1 MIFLTNFNP
10 IKMINYRRLCRVTSS
25 PYSHNLLHQT
35 ASYVNFNLCYLLA
48 AFLLVNFVSS
58 RFARFGGLFRHSWFC
73 FRRNKFSL
81 RISSDSHRR
90 WYCCWRT
97 GFYCGQ
103 PLYSIILF
111 HWLLLWDY
119 SRTNTMA
126 SSGDAGARPKEY
138 SLRSRSLI
146 DYRKMNEGKLYALSP
161 ENSEEE
167 LNYEDC
173 GLQIIFP
180 GGTLTSVMN
189 SLFWSWLLNLI
200 W

>member
-1 MIFLTNFNP
+1 MKLLTNFNP

-90 WYCCWRT
+90 
-97 GFYCGQ
+97 
-103 PLYSIILF
+103 
-111 HWLLLWDY
+111 
-119 SRTNTMA
+119 
-126 SSGDAGARPKEY
+126 
-138 SLRSRSLI
+138 
-146 DYRKMNEGKLYALSP
+146 
-161 ENSEEE
+161 
-167 LNYEDC
+167 
-173 GLQIIFP
+173 
-180 GGTLTSVMN
+180 
-189 SLFWSWLLNLI
+189 
-200 W
+200 